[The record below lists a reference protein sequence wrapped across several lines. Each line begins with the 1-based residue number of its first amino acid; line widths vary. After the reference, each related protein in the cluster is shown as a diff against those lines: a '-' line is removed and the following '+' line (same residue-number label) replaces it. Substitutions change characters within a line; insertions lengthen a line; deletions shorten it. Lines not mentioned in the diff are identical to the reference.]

1 MFMKFKEFAIYLDR
15 LEKTSS
21 RIEITKI
28 LAELFKKSGKDEID
42 QVVYLSLG
50 GLAPPYER
58 VVFNIAERTML
69 AVIAQAYSKNREEV
83 KRLYKK
89 AGDLGDVAF
98 VLAQAQKSLRA
109 GPEAKLKAPSGPGQ
123 RQNLSVKEVYIK
135 LKQIAQDEGEG
146 SQERKVKSTV
156 KLLGQLDVLSAK
168 FVVRIPIGRLRLGF
182 SDKTIIDA
190 LSWYRRGD
198 KSAKTE
204 LERAFYV
211 LPDVGLLAKKVKSL
225 GVKKATRNPKPVVGV
240 PVLPMLAQRL
250 KSPKEMIEKMGEVA
264 VEPKFDGL
272 RIQLHFKKGPPRLA
286 KASRRET
293 GFVKAYTRNMNETSW
308 MFPELKNLK
317 DNIRAREVILDSE
330 AVGVDEK
337 RRALANF
344 QTTMTRRRKHDISET
359 ASKIPIKFY
368 VFDLLL
374 KDGKGLLGLP
384 YKKRRE
390 KLAKTVKSG
399 NIVQLVDFKITKAA
413 AEIEREMFKELSKG
427 MEGIIVKRASSRYV
441 PGRTGWRWV
450 KMKEA
455 EKSAA
460 KLADTIDCIVMGYS
474 VGRGRRAQ
482 FGVGQFLVG
491 VKDKERIKTVTKI
504 GTGITDEQ
512 FRELKKRLSKIETR
526 LKPKEYKVDKNL
538 EPDFWVRPALVVE
551 IAADE
556 RTKSPRHSSGL
567 AFRFPRLIK
576 FRDDKSINQA
586 TTLSEVKR
594 LYQHQK

>member
-1 MFMKFKEFAIYLDR
+1 MWR
-15 LEKTSS
+15 S
-21 RIEITKI
+21 
-28 LAELFKKSGKDEID
+28 
-42 QVVYLSLG
+42 LSL
-50 GLAPPYER
+50 
-58 VVFNIAERTML
+58 
-69 AVIAQAYSKNREEV
+69 
-83 KRLYKK
+83 
-89 AGDLGDVAF
+89 
-98 VLAQAQKSLRA
+98 
-109 GPEAKLKAPSGPGQ
+109 KLKAK
-123 RQNLSVKEVYIK
+123 NLSISAVYNK

-146 SQERKVKSTV
+146 SQERKVKSTA
-156 KLLGQLDVLSAK
+156 KLLGQLDALSAK

-211 LPDVGLLAKKVKSL
+211 LPDIGLLAKKVKSL
-225 GVKKATRNPKPVVGV
+225 GVKKAIRNPKPVVGV

-272 RIQLHFKKGPPRLA
+272 RIQLHFKRKGFA
-286 KASRRET
+286 KAPSN
-293 GFVKAYTRNMNETSW
+293 GVKAYTRNMNETSW

-330 AVGVDEK
+330 AVGIDEK

-344 QTTMTRRRKHDISET
+344 QTTMTRRRKHAIAET

-551 IAADE
+551 VAADE
-556 RTKSPRHSSGL
+556 ITKSPRHSSGL
-567 AFRFPRLIK
+567 AFRFPRLVK

>member
-1 MFMKFKEFAIYLDR
+1 MKFKELAVYLDR

-98 VLAQAQKSLRA
+98 VLAQAQIS
-109 GPEAKLKAPSGPGQ
+109 KLKAPSGPGK

-146 SQERKVKSTV
+146 SQERKVKSTA
-156 KLLGQLDVLSAK
+156 KLLGQLDTLSAK

-225 GVKKATRNPKPVVGV
+225 GVKKATRNPKPAVGV

-250 KSPKEMIEKMGEVA
+250 KSPKEMIEKMEEVA
-264 VEPKFDGL
+264 VESKFDGL
-272 RIQLHFKKGPPRLA
+272 RIQLHFKRKGFA
-286 KASRRET
+286 KASSR
-293 GFVKAYTRNMNETSW
+293 GVKAYTRNMNETSW

-344 QTTMTRRRKHDISET
+344 QMTMTRRRKHDISET

-374 KDGKGLLGLP
+374 KNGKGLLDLP

-390 KLAKTVKSG
+390 ELAKTVKSG
-399 NIVQLVDFKITKAA
+399 NVVQLVDFKITKDPK
-413 AEIEREMFKELSKG
+413 EIEREMSKKLSEG
-427 MEGIIVKRASSRYV
+427 MEGIIVKRTSSRYV

-455 EKSAA
+455 EKSVT

-491 VKDKERIKTVTKI
+491 VLDPPAGGRIKTVTKI

-526 LKPKEYKVDKNL
+526 LKPKEYEVDKNL

-556 RTKSPRHSSGL
+556 ITKSPRHSSGL
-567 AFRFPRLIK
+567 ALRFPRLVK

-586 TTLSEVKR
+586 TTLSEVKKLFR
-594 LYQHQK
+594 LQKN